1 METIKVSGK
10 LSTDER
16 EVLLSYDP
24 NEKMWIMDSTVPK
37 YFRKALKQGWE
48 PVRQYV
54 YDDGTV
60 CGMVLTAPERSV
72 TIRSTTK
79 KQLSDKQM
87 SNLAL
92 DDDDDFLDDE
102 L

>member
-1 METIKVSGK
+1 MDTIKVSGK

-37 YFRKALKQGWE
+37 YFRKALKQGWT

-72 TIRSTTK
+72 TIRSTVK
-79 KQLSDKQM
+79 KQM
-87 SNLAL
+87 SEAQMENLFDEE
-92 DDDDDFLDDE
+92 DDIE
-102 L
+102 E

>member
-1 METIKVSGK
+1 METIKVSGR

-16 EVLLSYDP
+16 EGLLLYDP
-24 NEKMWIMDSTVPK
+24 NTNMWIIDSTVPK
-37 YFRKALKQGWE
+37 LFRKALKQGWE

-60 CGMVLTAPERSV
+60 CGMVLTAPYRSV

-79 KQLSDKQM
+79 KQMSESQM
-87 SNLAL
+87 GNLF
-92 DDDDDFLDDE
+92 DDDDED
-102 L
+102 

>member
-1 METIKVSGK
+1 MEIIKVTSR

-16 EVLLSYDP
+16 EVLLSYDLST
-24 NEKMWIMDSTVPK
+24 KMWTMDSTVPK
-37 YFRKALKQGWE
+37 YFRKALKQGWT

-72 TIRSTTK
+72 TIRNTVK
-79 KQLSDKQM
+79 KQM
-87 SNLAL
+87 SEAQMENLL
-92 DDDDDFLDDE
+92 DDDDDGE
-102 L
+102 E

>member
-1 METIKVSGK
+1 METIKVLSR

-16 EVLLSYDP
+16 EVLLSYDA
-24 NEKMWIMDSTVPK
+24 ETKMWTMDSTVPK
-37 YFRKALKQGWE
+37 YFRKALKQGWT

-72 TIRSTTK
+72 TIRNTAK
-79 KQLSDKQM
+79 KQMSDKQM
-87 SNLAL
+87 GNL
-92 DDDDDFLDDE
+92 FDE
-102 L
+102 DEED

>member
-1 METIKVSGK
+1 MEIIKVTSR

-16 EVLLSYDP
+16 EVLLSYDLST
-24 NEKMWIMDSTVPK
+24 KMWTMDSTVPK
-37 YFRKALKQGWE
+37 YFRKALKQGWT

-72 TIRSTTK
+72 TIRNTVK
-79 KQLSDKQM
+79 KQM
-87 SNLAL
+87 SEAQMENLGM
-92 DDDDDFLDDE
+92 DDE
-102 L
+102 DEP